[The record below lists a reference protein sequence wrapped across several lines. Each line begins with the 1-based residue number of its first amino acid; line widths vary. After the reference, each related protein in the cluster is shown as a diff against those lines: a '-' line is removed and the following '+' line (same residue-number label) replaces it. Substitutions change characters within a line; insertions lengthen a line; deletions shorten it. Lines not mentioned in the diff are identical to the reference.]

1 MCEHFM
7 FLADKSGSWFLLSL
21 GLGPMGPGLCL
32 GPGPQTHRR
41 PSRPRRLSPSDVL
54 PPAVRA
60 RSARRASRMRAT
72 VRRQR
77 QPFREAALRDGAA
90 LAALRRTRLK
100 QGADEYQEPP
110 RAPGCCPVPYASMGS
125 AIKTGRSR
133 RGISKVMI
141 FLHHSGASEESLGR
155 MKSDFFA

>member
-1 MCEHFM
+1 MRSCT
-7 FLADKSGSWFLLSL
+7 D
-21 GLGPMGPGLCL
+21 LGP
-32 GPGPQTHRR
+32 RR
-41 PSRPRRLSPSDVL
+41 EQHLSGTRRLPKQT
-54 PPAVRA
+54 AE
-60 RSARRASRMRAT
+60 M
-72 VRRQR
+72 
-77 QPFREAALRDGAA
+77 AAF
-90 LAALRRTRLK
+90 RRTRLK
-100 QGADEYQEPP
+100 HGADEYLEPP